1 MIPTGVEWLH
11 FSETTSF
18 TFSAFEGTA
27 GPKNCV
33 LFRFG
38 KCLFLPTF
46 VLLMEVKMVPA
57 SYLVVH
63 LAQFYKTYVRLT
75 PIRPFWSANFVQQSL
90 WSVNDRLLTRI
101 LFIKIYSFSFNNSS
115 SFPPA
120 KARFYQARLFSL
132 IRSFAGLCPQN

>member
-1 MIPTGVEWLH
+1 MDVKAFNSKTASYFSLVSYEGYKNDYLLIMIPTGVEWLH

-38 KCLFLPTF
+38 KCRFLPAF
-46 VLLMEVKMVPA
+46 VLEVKMVPA

-63 LAQFYKTYVRLT
+63 LAQFYKTCMRLT
-75 PIRPFWSANFVQQSL
+75 PIR
-90 WSVNDRLLTRI
+90 
-101 LFIKIYSFSFNNSS
+101 LF
-115 SFPPA
+115 
-120 KARFYQARLFSL
+120 
-132 IRSFAGLCPQN
+132 

>member
-11 FSETTSF
+11 FFETTSF

-33 LFRFG
+33 LFQFG

-75 PIRPFWSANFVQQSL
+75 PIRPF
-90 WSVNDRLLTRI
+90 
-101 LFIKIYSFSFNNSS
+101 
-115 SFPPA
+115 
-120 KARFYQARLFSL
+120 
-132 IRSFAGLCPQN
+132 

>member
-1 MIPTGVEWLH
+1 MEVKAFNSKTASYFSLVSYEGYKNDYLLIMIPTGVEWLH

-18 TFSAFEGTA
+18 TFEGTA

-38 KCLFLPTF
+38 KCRFLPAF

-63 LAQFYKTYVRLT
+63 LAQFYKTCMHLT
-75 PIRPFWSANFVQQSL
+75 PIR
-90 WSVNDRLLTRI
+90 
-101 LFIKIYSFSFNNSS
+101 LF
-115 SFPPA
+115 
-120 KARFYQARLFSL
+120 
-132 IRSFAGLCPQN
+132 